1 MAFTSSRQKTL
12 KSRHGT
18 GENVV
23 RLSSAGNSWVA
34 SFLATAPVVAAVGV
48 VRAGSQSDASALRN
62 GRSGIDSEA
71 AERGKPVPSQ
81 ELARFNRLAR
91 TRSQSLKR

>member
-1 MAFTSSRQKTL
+1 MAFTLSRQKTL

-71 AERGKPVPSQ
+71 AERGKPAPSQ
-81 ELARFNRLAR
+81 EFARFNRLAR
-91 TRSQSLKR
+91 TRSQSRKR